1 MSYLIAFL
9 NSFSQVFLIENKFF
23 GLLIATSIIILKPR
37 LGIFSFFAT
46 CISLIFVSLIG
57 VEKSLI
63 NAGVIGFNSV
73 LIGIVCALFIQDNK
87 LAVVVTVLAV
97 IIAVLIQI
105 LGLKYNISVFT
116 LPFALIAIIIFLLK

>member
-1 MSYLIAFL
+1 MIYLIAFL

-37 LGIFSFFAT
+37 LGIFSVFAT
-46 CISLIFVSLIG
+46 CISLIFASLIG

-63 NAGVIGFNSV
+63 NTGVIGFNSV

-87 LAVVVTVLAV
+87 LALVATILAV
-97 IIAVLIQI
+97 IVAVLIQI

-116 LPFALIAIIIFLLK
+116 LPFALIAIIIFFLK